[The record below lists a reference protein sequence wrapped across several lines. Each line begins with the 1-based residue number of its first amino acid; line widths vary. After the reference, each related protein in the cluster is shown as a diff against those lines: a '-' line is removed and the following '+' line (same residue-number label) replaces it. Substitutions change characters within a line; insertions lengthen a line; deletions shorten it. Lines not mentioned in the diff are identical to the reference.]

1 MVNIDQKGH
10 NKLES
15 EMYEILEFL
24 RKDSE
29 NVEKLEKVLN
39 AIEQGQGNL
48 KHLRKKVLLSRNS
61 KTKMRNR

>member
-39 AIEQGQGNL
+39 AIEQGQ
-48 KHLRKKVLLSRNS
+48 
-61 KTKMRNR
+61 